1 MRFLDNIGLRT
12 FTLLQAFTRH
22 RPRWMVNFAIE
33 ETNLSEGMR
42 AGFACSMML
51 LLGALFNQPEF
62 SWAAIGALWTCMA
75 DAAGNTRLRL
85 LSMLSFTF
93 LSAILGVLT
102 AYTSSIG
109 IIVSAITI
117 FAIASLAGFVR
128 IFNFAVYQVG
138 ILVAVACVVMVDN
151 PLHGWHDTVQFV
163 GIYLVGC
170 FFATLLSVTIWRIHR
185 FGPSRYALRMAFI
198 RLSELAEDT
207 ARLIRA
213 RTQGGNE
220 WAIHAL
226 TLRAQTRSAIESVY
240 HAFNNLPRLSKD
252 GSRKIYQGLLLALAD
267 AEKSFASLVAIA
279 EVDEIPGLFARQPQ
293 RAARCLNAISII
305 FNKLGQQL
313 GESKS
318 AVYPFPLCNRL
329 LYFSQC
335 LEAAFDGMLALPF
348 QSTQSSH
355 SSLVEQTATPDFKK
369 NKTREIIQASL
380 AKISS
385 QLSIYS
391 PSLQFALR
399 LGVATTI
406 AFLIVRLL
414 HLHNGYWASMAVLF
428 ILQPSI
434 ATTWPLSIE
443 RAIGT
448 ILGAI
453 IAIVVGSIIHTPLA
467 TCLAVF
473 LFICLTMTFRR
484 VSYSLFIMFLT
495 PSFVLVVNYA
505 LPGNEWVLAMERL
518 GNNIL
523 GSVIAITAT
532 YLLWPNREVSN
543 LQTSLLAALEASLNY
558 LIIALQHSITP
569 NIDQCESARRQ
580 AGLASN
586 RVEHIYRLVNL
597 EKFRHN
603 SVLEKK
609 ADVFPLLR
617 RIVVTGVKIQF
628 QVKESTN
635 RNVIVALI
643 DWTECAKK
651 ILKKCLQGERSS
663 LIPFFQIKELGQVE
677 KAAVQQINRLS
688 SLICYN
694 DTPPSI
700 SHQ

>member
-1 MRFLDNIGLRT
+1 MRFLDNIRLQM
-12 FTLLQAFTRH
+12 FTLLQAFARH

-42 AGFACSMML
+42 GGFACGLML
-51 LLGALFNQPEF
+51 LLGALLNQPEF

-93 LSAILGVLT
+93 LSAMLGVLS
-102 AYTSSIG
+102 AYTSSRG
-109 IIVSAITI
+109 IIISAMII
-117 FAIASLAGFVR
+117 FIVASLAGFIR
-128 IFNFAVYQVG
+128 IFNLAVYQIG

-151 PLHGWHDTVQFV
+151 PLHGWHDVIQFL
-163 GIYLVGC
+163 GIYLAGC
-170 FFATLLSVTIWRIHR
+170 FFATLLSVTLWRIHR

-198 RLSELAEDT
+198 RLSELAEDA

-213 RTQGGNE
+213 KTQGGNE
-220 WAIHAL
+220 WSLHAL

-240 HAFNNLPRLSKD
+240 HALNNLPRLSKES
-252 GSRKIYQGLLLALAD
+252 SRNIYQGLLLALAD

-279 EVDEIPGLFARQPQ
+279 EVDEIPGMSTRKPQ

-305 FNKLGQQL
+305 LNRLGQQL

-318 AVYPFPLCNRL
+318 AIYPFPLRKRL
-329 LYFSQC
+329 FYFSQC
-335 LEAAFDGMLALPF
+335 LEATFDGMLVLPF

-355 SSLVEQTATPDFKK
+355 PSFVEELATPDVKK
-369 NKTREIIQASL
+369 NKTREKIQALL

-385 QLSIYS
+385 QLSIHS

-414 HLHNGYWASMAVLF
+414 HLHYGYWASMAVLF
-428 ILQPSI
+428 ILQPSV

-448 ILGAI
+448 IFGAI
-453 IAIVVGSIIHTPLA
+453 IAIILGFIIHTPLA

-473 LFICLTMTFRR
+473 LFICLTLMFRR
-484 VSYSLFIMFLT
+484 VSYSLFIMFMT

-505 LPGNEWVLAMERL
+505 FPGNEWVLALERL

-523 GSVIAITAT
+523 GSVIAVVAT
-532 YLLWPNREVSN
+532 YLFWPNREATN
-543 LQTSLLAALEASLNY
+543 LQTILLAAVEANLNY
-558 LIIALQHSITP
+558 TIITLQHSITP

-586 RVEHIYRLVNL
+586 RVEHTYRLVNL

-603 SVLEKK
+603 PALEKI
-609 ADVFPLLR
+609 ADIFPLLR
-617 RIVVTGVKIQF
+617 RIAVTGLKIQF
-628 QVKESTN
+628 QVKGSTK
-635 RNVIVALI
+635 REVIIALI

-663 LIPFFQIKELGQVE
+663 LIPFFQIEELDQVE
-677 KAAVQQINRLS
+677 KAVVQQINHLS
-688 SLICYN
+688 SLICFN
-694 DTPPSI
+694 DTSRFI

>member
-1 MRFLDNIGLRT
+1 MFDCCIYTTVIG
-12 FTLLQAFTRH
+12 QAWRYY
-22 RPRWMVNFAIE
+22 
-33 ETNLSEGMR
+33 
-42 AGFACSMML
+42 
-51 LLGALFNQPEF
+51 LF
-62 SWAAIGALWTCMA
+62 S
-75 DAAGNTRLRL
+75 
-85 LSMLSFTF
+85 
-93 LSAILGVLT
+93 
-102 AYTSSIG
+102 
-109 IIVSAITI
+109 
-117 FAIASLAGFVR
+117 
-128 IFNFAVYQVG
+128 
-138 ILVAVACVVMVDN
+138 
-151 PLHGWHDTVQFV
+151 
-163 GIYLVGC
+163 
-170 FFATLLSVTIWRIHR
+170 
-185 FGPSRYALRMAFI
+185 
-198 RLSELAEDT
+198 
-207 ARLIRA
+207 
-213 RTQGGNE
+213 
-220 WAIHAL
+220 
-226 TLRAQTRSAIESVY
+226 
-240 HAFNNLPRLSKD
+240 
-252 GSRKIYQGLLLALAD
+252 
-267 AEKSFASLVAIA
+267 
-279 EVDEIPGLFARQPQ
+279 
-293 RAARCLNAISII
+293 
-305 FNKLGQQL
+305 
-313 GESKS
+313 
-318 AVYPFPLCNRL
+318 NR
-329 LYFSQC
+329 
-335 LEAAFDGMLALPF
+335 
-348 QSTQSSH
+348 
-355 SSLVEQTATPDFKK
+355 
-369 NKTREIIQASL
+369 
-380 AKISS
+380 
-385 QLSIYS
+385 
-391 PSLQFALR
+391 
-399 LGVATTI
+399 
-406 AFLIVRLL
+406 
-414 HLHNGYWASMAVLF
+414 
-428 ILQPSI
+428 SI

-523 GSVIAITAT
+523 GSVIAIAAT
-532 YLLWPNREVSN
+532 YLLWPNREASN

-663 LIPFFQIKELGQVE
+663 LIPFFQIKELGHVE
-677 KAAVQQINRLS
+677 KAVVQQINRLS